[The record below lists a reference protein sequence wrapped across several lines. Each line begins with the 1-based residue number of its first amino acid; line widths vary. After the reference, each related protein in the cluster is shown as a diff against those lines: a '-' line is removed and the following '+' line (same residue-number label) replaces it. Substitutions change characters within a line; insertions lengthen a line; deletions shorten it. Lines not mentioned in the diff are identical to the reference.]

1 MGLSRLTSASLSAKL
16 LLTIGLLI
24 ILGGCI
30 SWYLLIRA
38 EKQTLTENAVKHL
51 SFHSQLIKK
60 ATRYGMLTFHREAI
74 QQTIND
80 MSVAENII
88 GIRLFDS
95 KGKIFY
101 SSKIDEL
108 GRMVDRTSLACI
120 GCHSDPQRPSI
131 TLTSKDQWT
140 IYASK
145 EGHRILTYIEP
156 IYNEPSCYTAT
167 CHAHPPE
174 QRVLGIL
181 ETDFSLAHVDRVI
194 SQRIV
199 AVTSYAI
206 IFSIATFFVFYITVR
221 ALVLRPVSVLSS
233 AMRKASGGDLSEP
246 IPVRS
251 QDEMGLLASTFNL
264 MIKELETARQRM
276 SRWTEDLE
284 REVTKKTQELRD
296 SQEKLIQAEK
306 LASLGRLTADVA
318 HEIRNPLTSI
328 GGFAKR
334 LSRIASTEKEKEY
347 ADTIRCEVSRL
358 ENILRDL
365 IAFSREARFHLERHE
380 VEGFMK
386 ETMLIFEDLC
396 KDQNISVEIKVMEG
410 TPQVLIDKE
419 QVRRALA
426 NLITNAIDAMPEGGF
441 LTLSAGL
448 EVINNADFIFIK
460 VSDTGVGIPEE
471 RLPFIFEPFYSTKEI
486 GRGTGLGL
494 SIARKV
500 MEEHCGFIRA
510 ESTPG
515 KGSTFIL
522 YFPYQPDA
530 EYAKIQCWEFMKC
543 GRDKDATVKCPAY
556 PHFGRICWVVA
567 GTFCEGKIQGTF
579 AQKFEDCRKCDFY
592 QKRTNKEI

>member
-1 MGLSRLTSASLSAKL
+1 MGLSRLTSTSLSAKL
-16 LLTIGLLI
+16 LLTIGLFI

-30 SWYLLIRA
+30 SWYVLIRA
-38 EKQTLTENAVKHL
+38 EKQTLTENAIKHL

-80 MSVAENII
+80 ISVAENII
-88 GIRLFDS
+88 RIRLFDS
-95 KGKIFY
+95 KGKVFY
-101 SSKIDEL
+101 SSRIDEI
-108 GRMVDRTSLACI
+108 GRMVDRTSLVCI

-131 TLTSKDQWT
+131 TLTTKDHWT

-145 EGHRILTYIEP
+145 EGDRILTYIEP
-156 IYNEPSCYTAT
+156 IYNEPSCFTAS
-167 CHAHPPE
+167 CHAHPIG

-181 ETDFSLAHVDRVI
+181 ETDFSLAHVDKVI

-206 IFSIATFFVFYITVR
+206 IFSIAIFFVFYLTIR
-221 ALVLRPVSVLSS
+221 AFVLSPVSVLSS

-264 MIKELETARQRM
+264 MIKELDIARQKM
-276 SRWTEDLE
+276 SQWTEDLE
-284 REVTKKTQELRD
+284 REVAKKTQELRD

-386 ETMLIFEDLC
+386 ETMFIFEDLC
-396 KDQNISVEIKVMEG
+396 KDHNISVEIKVMEG
-410 TPQVLIDKE
+410 TPHVLIDKE

-441 LTLSAGL
+441 LTLTAGL
-448 EVINNADFIFIK
+448 DVINNAEFIYIM
-460 VSDTGVGIPEE
+460 VSDTGVGIPGE
-471 RLPFIFEPFYSTKEI
+471 RLPYIFEPFYSTKEI
-486 GRGTGLGL
+486 GHGTGLGL

-500 MEEHCGFIRA
+500 MEEHGGFIRA

-522 YFPYQPDA
+522 YFPYQPDS
-530 EYAKIQCWEFMKC
+530 EYTKIQCWEFMKC
-543 GRDKDATVKCPAY
+543 GRDRDATIKCPAY

-567 GTFCEGKIQGTF
+567 GTFCEGKVQGTF
-579 AQKFEDCRKCDFY
+579 AQKFEDCRKCEFY
-592 QKRTNKEI
+592 QKRINKVI

>member
-131 TLTSKDQWT
+131 TLTSRDQWT

-448 EVINNADFIFIK
+448 EVINNADFIYIK

-500 MEEHCGFIRA
+500 MEEHGGFIRA

-515 KGSTFIL
+515 KRSTFIL

-543 GRDKDATVKCPAY
+543 GRDKDATIKCPAY

-579 AQKFEDCRKCDFY
+579 AQKFEDCRKCEFY

>member
-38 EKQTLTENAVKHL
+38 EKHTLTENAVKHL

-60 ATRYGMLTFHREAI
+60 AIRYGMLTFYREAI

-156 IYNEPSCYTAT
+156 IYNEPSCYTGT
-167 CHAHPPE
+167 CHFHLPE

-181 ETDFSLAHVDRVI
+181 ETDFSLAYVDKVI

-264 MIKELETARQRM
+264 MIKELETARQKM

-284 REVTKKTQELRD
+284 REVEKKTQELRD

-365 IAFSREARFHLERHE
+365 IAFSREARFHLERNE

-448 EVINNADFIFIK
+448 EVINNADFIYIK

-500 MEEHCGFIRA
+500 MEEHGGFIRA

-530 EYAKIQCWEFMKC
+530 EYAKIQCWEYMKC
-543 GRDKDATVKCPAY
+543 GRDKDATIKCPAY

-579 AQKFEDCRKCDFY
+579 AQKFEDCRKCEFY
-592 QKRTNKEI
+592 RKRTNKKI